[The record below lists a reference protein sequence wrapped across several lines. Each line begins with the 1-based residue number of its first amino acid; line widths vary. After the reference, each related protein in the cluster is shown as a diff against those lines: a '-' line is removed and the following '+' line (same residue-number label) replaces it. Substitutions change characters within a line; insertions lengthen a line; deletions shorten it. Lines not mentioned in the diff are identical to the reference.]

1 MVVTRRLKRRV
12 KGNGRNGTKRHV
24 IYEGASKRLRRRGPN
39 KGTPIGSPYKMRVQ
53 AKEAREFVHLPAAQ
67 EIAAQRLATFWSR
80 VLPAEGLNAVALDHV
95 PQDQPGNF
103 VQLDDLDWS
112 NEGGKQD
119 PELRITIDVVTIYR
133 GQDRAELLGIMHAN
147 ERALVDAP
155 IVADDVAIAGVSLV
169 GGSASGAGPDGL
181 TYAGLQTFELFAEPA

>member
-1 MVVTRRLKRRV
+1 MILADLVEAAR
-12 KGNGRNGTKRHV
+12 
-24 IYEGASKRLRRRGPN
+24 GA
-39 KGTPIGSPYKMRVQ
+39 V
-53 AKEAREFVHLPAAQ
+53 FVA
-67 EIAAQRLATFWSR
+67 IAAGL
-80 VLPAEGLNAVALDHV
+80 EGLNAVALDHV

-155 IVADDVAIAGVSLV
+155 IVADDVAITGVSLV

>member
-1 MVVTRRLKRRV
+1 MILADLVEAAR
-12 KGNGRNGTKRHV
+12 
-24 IYEGASKRLRRRGPN
+24 GA
-39 KGTPIGSPYKMRVQ
+39 V
-53 AKEAREFVHLPAAQ
+53 FVA
-67 EIAAQRLATFWSR
+67 IAAGL
-80 VLPAEGLNAVALDHV
+80 EGLNAVALDHV